1 MGKLAFLFPGQGSQ
15 AVGMGQDLFNL
26 PEGREILETS
36 DRVLGKDWS
45 RVMFEGPEEV
55 LRQTENTQPA
65 LLLVSA
71 AAVKAVQSAGI
82 QPAYVAGHSLGEY
95 SAHLAAG
102 SLTLEE
108 AVKVVRQ
115 RGELMQAAMPAGKG
129 SMAAILGLDTSK
141 VEEACREACK
151 AEEWVGPA
159 NYNCPGQVV
168 ISGETSAVQR
178 AIEKAKARGAKRGM
192 LLAVSGAFHSPY
204 MKSVGEKLRPI
215 LEQVNWKTPIYPVIA
230 NINAQA
236 IQESDPIIESLVSQV
251 SAPVLWEQSIRYL
264 QEQGVD
270 TFLELGSGK
279 VLTGLVKKIA
289 PEATLLNVNNL
300 ASLEKSLAYLKESR

>member
-15 AVGMGQDLFNL
+15 AVGMGEELFNL
-26 PEGREILETS
+26 PEGREVLEVS
-36 DRVLGKDWS
+36 RRVLGSEWA
-45 RVMFEGPEEV
+45 RVMSEGPEEV

-71 AAVKAVQSAGI
+71 AALKALLSAGI
-82 QPAYVAGHSLGEY
+82 QPDYVAGHSLGEY
-95 SAHLAAG
+95 SAYLAAG

-108 AVKVVRQ
+108 AVTVVRR
-115 RGELMQAAMPAGKG
+115 RGELMRDAMPANKG
-129 SMAAILGLDTSK
+129 SMAAILGLDTAQ
-141 VEEACREACK
+141 VEQACREACQDG
-151 AEEWVGPA
+151 EWVGPA

-168 ISGETSAVQR
+168 ISGATAAVHR
-178 AIEKAKARGAKRGM
+178 AVDNAKNLGAKRGM

-204 MKSVGEKLRPI
+204 MKGAGEKLRPV
-215 LEQVNWKTPIYPVIA
+215 LEAVSWKTPVYPVIA

-236 IQESDPIIESLVSQV
+236 VRDCAQIVESLVEQV
-251 SAPVLWEQSIRYL
+251 SSPVLWEQSIRYL

-279 VLTGLVKKIA
+279 VLTGLVKKIVPGA
-289 PEATLLNVNNL
+289 VLLNVNNS